1 MAHRKEAI
9 MYYVITQ
16 NTQGEKP
23 YGFYKFSSLKQAKG
37 SNVVDEHAMVFS
49 TPEQLAEN
57 FSVEEINGV
66 ISVVSKKQISVG
78 KNIKLSAKQLF
89 DITTEKAVTV
99 KHVEPTVQEDTVK
112 EEVVQPVEKVVEKT
126 AKKKSKVK
134 ASAKQKQTLKGEIK
148 VLKPFTGNPN
158 SIRGKNMAIILNSTT
173 TDVAILEMTIIGVEF
188 TVARSFIRWAVAEG
202 YIEVIGE

>member
-89 DITTEKAVTV
+89 DITAEKAVTI
-99 KHVEPTVQEDTVK
+99 KNVETTIQEDTV
-112 EEVVQPVEKVVEKT
+112 EEKVVQPVEKTV
-126 AKKKSKVK
+126 KKKPKVK

-188 TVARSFIRWAVAEG
+188 TVARSFVRWAVAEG

>member
-1 MAHRKEAI
+1 

-89 DITTEKAVTV
+89 DITTEKAITV
-99 KHVEPTVQEDTVK
+99 KTIEPTVQENAMK
-112 EEVVQPVEKVVEKT
+112 EETVQRVEKVTKQPEK
-126 AKKKSKVK
+126 KNQKV
-134 ASAKQKQTLKGEIK
+134 AANGELK
-148 VLKPFTGNPN
+148 VLKPFTGSLN
-158 SIRGKNMAIILNSTT
+158 SLRGKNMAIILKSKTVDAAIAEMKVAN
-173 TDVAILEMTIIGVEF
+173 TDPK
-188 TVARSFIRWAVAEG
+188 VARSFIRWAAIQG
-202 YIEVIGE
+202 YIQVVGN

>member
-1 MAHRKEAI
+1 

-99 KHVEPTVQEDTVK
+99 KYVEPTVQEDTVK

-126 AKKKSKVK
+126 AKKKPKVK

-188 TVARSFIRWAVAEG
+188 TVARSFVRWAVAEG